1 MKVCEIVLEI
11 APKIVHEIVP
21 EIVQKLILGK
31 WRQSALQN
39 PVAHWVD

>member
-21 EIVQKLILGK
+21 EIVPEVNIREVAAVCIAKPSCTLG
-31 WRQSALQN
+31 
-39 PVAHWVD
+39 